1 MSERIRRTRKQTVVS
16 CYLRRN
22 PKVHQNPL
30 VGWLVPG
37 TPGPAPGLMEPGET
51 HMALRVQV
59 CGIAGAGRKLPI
71 MHRSGHQSQWSRT
84 RSCETQSLVT
94 TSVRCLYNLCK
105 WTRLEVIGGLQLH
118 LALELTLKII
128 ARNNFRSC
136 RSDKTHALHSVQIKG
151 TKIPKL
157 LLLTNSILISVPQL
171 VLSCDLAIWYPGLL
185 TAGRFICLTVYLL
198 TVTRIHRCISGLFKE
213 TGLRLFCEIW
223 DCVSCDYAYWYLL
236 GREETFQYDLLPS
249 LAG

>member
-1 MSERIRRTRKQTVVS
+1 MSADSSPAMSEHIRRKRKQTVVS

-37 TPGPAPGLMEPGET
+37 APGPAPGLMEPGET

-71 MHRSGHQSQWSRT
+71 MHRSGHQSQRSRT

-136 RSDKTHALHSVQIKG
+136 RSDKTHALHSIQIKG
-151 TKIPKL
+151 TKNPKL
-157 LLLTNSILISVPQL
+157 LLLINSILISVPQL
-171 VLSCDLAIWYPGLL
+171 VLSCSLAIWYPGLL
-185 TAGRFICLTVYLL
+185 TAGSVYLPDSL
-198 TVTRIHRCISGLFKE
+198 PFNSHPYSQMHKRTV
-213 TGLRLFCEIW
+213 
-223 DCVSCDYAYWYLL
+223 
-236 GREETFQYDLLPS
+236 
-249 LAG
+249 

>member
-1 MSERIRRTRKQTVVS
+1 MSEHVRRKGKQTVVS

-37 TPGPAPGLMEPGET
+37 APGPAPGLMEPGET
-51 HMALRVQV
+51 HVALRVQV

-71 MHRSGHQSQWSRT
+71 VHRSGHQSQRSRT

-105 WTRLEVIGGLQLH
+105 WTRLEVIGGLQLN
-118 LALELTLKII
+118 LTLELTLKII

-136 RSDKTHALHSVQIKG
+136 RSDKTHVLHSVQIK
-151 TKIPKL
+151 
-157 LLLTNSILISVPQL
+157 V
-171 VLSCDLAIWYPGLL
+171 VLSPCGTLVCWHLEV
-185 TAGRFICLTVYLL
+185 FICLTVYLL
-198 TVTRIHRCISGLFKE
+198 TVSHIPRCTSGLFKE
-213 TGLRLFCEIW
+213 TELRLFYEIW
-223 DCVSCDYAYWYLL
+223 GWDSCYCECW
-236 GREETFQYDLLPS
+236 
-249 LAG
+249 